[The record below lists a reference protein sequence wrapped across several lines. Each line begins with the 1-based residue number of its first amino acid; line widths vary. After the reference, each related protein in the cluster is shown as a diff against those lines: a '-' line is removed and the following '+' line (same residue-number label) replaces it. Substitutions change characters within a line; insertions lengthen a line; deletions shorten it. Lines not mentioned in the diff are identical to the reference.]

1 MSDSGNKFSEISE
14 FSDISDDKLLTC
26 TQLSEQLVRRFLT
39 AVSGWSGRFNALF
52 ASGRKGVSVAFVY
65 KWGAATDG

>member
-1 MSDSGNKFSEISE
+1 MQQTTEGVLVCVVAMSDSGNKFSEISE

-39 AVSGWSGRFNALF
+39 AVSG
-52 ASGRKGVSVAFVY
+52 
-65 KWGAATDG
+65 